1 MSINYEVMQEQD
13 LVEFG
18 IDHEISPQL
27 PVVKELRAIGKG
39 IKELAEKEMPEMPM
53 EHKMVFPD
61 GISVVTLK
69 GDKGDQGEKGEQGE
83 RGLDGNNG
91 KDGINGKDGRD
102 GLDGL
107 NGIDGKDGKDGQD
120 GSPDTG
126 EQIIDKINE
135 DESDK
140 VIKKEKVEGLMDEL
154 ARIERVASTKPSMPS
169 RRVYQPKLDR
179 FTAQTDGVTKTFT
192 LTREPLDSD
201 TIEVSGT
208 DFPIILDPT
217 VDFTVSGKTLT
228 LSANIPAP
236 SSGATLIVK
245 YYT

>member
-1 MSINYEVMQEQD
+1 MEEKD
-13 LVEFG
+13 LISFG

-27 PVVKELRAIGKG
+27 PVVKELRAISKG
-39 IKELAEKEMPEMPM
+39 IKELAEKEQPKEERPEVQ
-53 EHKMVFPD
+53 K
-61 GISVVTLK
+61 ISLEGAEVITIKGEK
-69 GDKGDQGEKGEQGE
+69 GDKGDRGEKGEQGE
-83 RGLDGNNG
+83 RGERGE
-91 KDGINGKDGRD
+91 
-102 GLDGL
+102 
-107 NGIDGKDGKDGQD
+107 DGKSIKGDKGDAGEQGEVGERGEKGDTGEKGEG

-126 EQIIDKINE
+126 EQIIEKINE
-135 DESDK
+135 DESDL
-140 VIKKEKVEGLMDEL
+140 VIRKEKVEGLVDEL
-154 ARIERVASTKPSMPS
+154 KRIERVASSKTSMPS

-192 LTREPLDSD
+192 LTREPIDSD
-201 TIEVSGT
+201 TVEVSGT